1 MGLLDDDERAQIISD
16 LPSVLDLPR
25 RQRDPADKGVESDD
39 GNESN
44 SSSDEGGDSNSSQ
57 NSANSSDEEA
67 DEGGGDG
74 SAPVLAATL
83 VPDGFTAVSQ
93 TPLMELQALDVGRHI
108 FAQVKLP
115 NTSMRFTFGK
125 IQRYFSPD
133 STSRWSKLYNCDV
146 LFTGQRGAVGMHL
159 QLDGDKTAYDATA
172 TTTASEGTWFFLIPT
187 PTTGE
192 TAE

>member
-1 MGLLDDDERAQIISD
+1 MR
-16 LPSVLDLPR
+16 
-25 RQRDPADKGVESDD
+25 
-39 GNESN
+39 
-44 SSSDEGGDSNSSQ
+44 EGG
-57 NSANSSDEEA
+57 
-67 DEGGGDG
+67 
-74 SAPVLAATL
+74 
-83 VPDGFTAVSQ
+83 TAVHPYLRRRLCPTAS
-93 TPLMELQALDVGRHI
+93 PPSARRLSALMELQALDVGRHI

-125 IQRYFSPD
+125 IQRYCSPD